1 MNKFLVFVCFLGAV
15 RGAPSPAPEPHSYHG
30 ELISPPLTKPFCTEK
45 NLTEHCILA
54 DCKILFQPIVTTE
67 IVNITTKVCT
77 TEMVHQCQNKT
88 LETCGYQLLMVPVT
102 ETIEECVANDLRM
115 CQQHWACKDDAVSDN
130 PLKKI
135 TINGEGDPCE
145 DDEFRDDP
153 NNCLELPQSICS
165 EKEVEIEYES
175 RKRVC
180 KDNPYEDCAFS
191 VPQTTCTDDLK
202 QREVTHTENVP
213 YRICTPVLFP
223 VVPIYPVLPYWKK

>member
-1 MNKFLVFVCFLGAV
+1 MGHLPKRHRREMNYFLAIVCIVGAV
-15 RGAPSPAPEPHSYHG
+15 QGAPSPAPEPHSYHG

-88 LETCGYQLLMVPVT
+88 LETCGYELLMVPVT

-145 DDEFRDDP
+145 DDEFRD
-153 NNCLELPQSICS
+153 
-165 EKEVEIEYES
+165 
-175 RKRVC
+175 
-180 KDNPYEDCAFS
+180 NPYEDCAFS

-223 VVPIYPVLPYWKK
+223 VVPIYPVLLYWKK